1 MKQDPVT
8 GHADEG
14 WGRLADAF
22 RANFERGFE
31 RGAACCVYLHGRPV
45 VDLWG
50 GTADA
55 HTNRPW
61 VEDTVAVVFS
71 ATKGAT
77 AICAHMLVERG
88 LLDLDAPVVEYWPEF
103 GAHGKEDILVR
114 WLLTHQAGLP
124 VVDLP
129 LTLEEAC
136 AWDPVIRALE
146 EQRPLWV
153 PGAQHMYHAKTY
165 GFLVGEVIRRITG
178 KSVGR
183 FFADEAAGPLGLSSW
198 IGLPESVEPLV
209 AHLELAP
216 APASAAILGTV
227 LERFDVVRRPT
238 GEEIRAWEQ
247 MTGDPNSPAVRS
259 GTLGGSLPQL
269 VTESGGANARIVRAA
284 EFPGSN
290 MVTDARSLARLYAA
304 TVADV
309 DGVRLLEPATV
320 EAMRVVQTSD
330 STPYG
335 IPTELEPY
343 AEELAPT
350 LALGFMTPTRSMPL
364 SGPGA
369 FGHPGA
375 GGSLGFADAEA
386 GIGFGYIVNR
396 MSSDG
401 RDPRV
406 PGLVAAVV
414 DGLG

>member
-1 MKQDPVT
+1 
-8 GHADEG
+8 
-14 WGRLADAF
+14 
-22 RANFERGFE
+22 
-31 RGAACCVYLHGRPV
+31 VYVHGRPV

-55 HTNRPW
+55 RTNRPW

-71 ATKGAT
+71 AAKGAT

-88 LLDLDAPVVEYWPEF
+88 LLNLDAPVVEYWPEF
-103 GAHGKEDILVR
+103 GAHGKEPILVR
-114 WLLTHQAGLP
+114 WLLSHQAGLP
-124 VVDLP
+124 VIDLP

-153 PGAQHMYHAKTY
+153 PGSQHMYHAKTY
-165 GFLVGEVIRRITG
+165 GFLVGEVMRRITG

-183 FFADEAAGPLGLSSW
+183 FFADEVTGPLGLSSW
-198 IGLPESVEPLV
+198 IGLPESAEPLV

-216 APASAAILGTV
+216 APPSAAILRTI
-227 LERFDVVRRPT
+227 LERFDVDRRPT

-247 MTGDPNSPAVRS
+247 MMVDPESTVVRS

-269 VTESGGANARIVRAA
+269 VTENGGANARIVRAA

-304 TVADV
+304 TVGDV

-320 EAMRVVQTSD
+320 EAMRVVQTTD
-330 STPYG
+330 SIPYG
-335 IPTELEPY
+335 IPPELEPY
-343 AEELAPT
+343 AEALAPT
-350 LALGFMTPTRSMPL
+350 LALGFMTPTPSMPL

-375 GGSLGFADAEA
+375 GGSLGFADPEA
-386 GIGFGYIVNR
+386 GIGFGYIANR
-396 MSSDG
+396 MSSGG
-401 RDPRV
+401 RDARAA
-406 PGLVAAVV
+406 GLVAAIV
-414 DGLG
+414 DCLG

>member
-1 MKQDPVT
+1 MNQEAVT
-8 GHADEG
+8 GRADDG
-14 WGRLADAF
+14 WGKLADAF

-31 RGAACCVYLHGRPV
+31 HGAACCVYVHGRPV

-50 GTADA
+50 GTADTR
-55 HTNRPW
+55 TNRPW
-61 VEDTVAVVFS
+61 AEDTVAVVFS
-71 ATKGAT
+71 AAKGAT
-77 AICAHMLVERG
+77 AICAHILVERG

-103 GAHGKEDILVR
+103 GAHGKEGILVR
-114 WLLTHQAGLP
+114 WLLSHQAGLP
-124 VVDLP
+124 VIDLP

-165 GFLVGEVIRRITG
+165 GFLLGEVIRRITG

-183 FFADEAAGPLGLSSW
+183 FFADEVTGPLGLSSW
-198 IGLPESVEPLV
+198 IGLPESMEPRV

-216 APASAAILGTV
+216 APASAAILGTI
-227 LERFDVVRRPT
+227 LERFDVDRHPT
-238 GEEIRAWEQ
+238 ADEIRAWEE
-247 MTGDPNSPAVRS
+247 MTGDPESPAVRS
-259 GTLGGSLPQL
+259 ATLGGSLPQL
-269 VTESGGANARIVRAA
+269 VTETGGANARIVRAA
-284 EFPGSN
+284 EFPASN

-304 TVADV
+304 TVGAV

-330 STPYG
+330 SIPYG
-335 IPTELEPY
+335 IPPELELY
-343 AEELAPT
+343 AGALAPT
-350 LALGFMTPTRSMPL
+350 LALGFMTPTPSMPL

-375 GGSLGFADAEA
+375 GGSLGFADPEA
-386 GIGFGYIVNR
+386 GIGFGYIANR

-401 RDPRV
+401 RDARAAV
-406 PGLVAAVV
+406 LVAAIV
-414 DGLG
+414 DCLG